1 VVVLDN
7 LIHQERRQPQAVV
20 ERQLNQVLMEVP
32 ILEVA
37 VELLVI
43 IMMVVMEAQES
54 LF

>member
-7 LIHQERRQPQAVV
+7 LIHQERRRPQAAV
-20 ERQLNQVLMEVP
+20 ERRLNQVLMELP

-43 IMMVVMEAQES
+43 IMMAVMEAQES